1 MSMSPPLCAITG
13 PTSGIGEATA
23 LELARQHFDLL
34 LLCRDPARGEDLA
47 QRCRE
52 LGAGNVDVQSCELS
66 SLESVR
72 RCAQQILA
80 NYDHLDV
87 LINNAGVVCNRR
99 QLSSDGF
106 ELMFATNHL
115 GPFLLTNLLL
125 PLLEHAQQGRIINVS
140 SGAHG
145 FVKAINFDD
154 LNYQAGFSTFKVYG
168 HSKLCN
174 LLFTL
179 ALSEKT
185 SASNLSVNAL
195 HPGAVT
201 TNLGAQNGWY
211 VKPLYAVLGLFFRSP
226 QRGAQSSVYLATQ
239 PEGATARGQY
249 FYDSRAIAPKPWALD
264 RDAARRLWDISAQLT
279 CLDD

>member
-1 MSMSPPLCAITG
+1 MSMSRPLCAITG

-34 LLCRDPARGEDLA
+34 LLCRNPERGEVLA
-47 QRCRE
+47 HRCRE
-52 LGAGNVDVQSCELS
+52 LGAGNVDVQSCDLS

-72 RCAQQILA
+72 SCAQQILA
-80 NYDHLDV
+80 NYDYLEV

-125 PLLEHAQQGRIINVS
+125 PLLVRAQQGRIINVS

-145 FVKAINFDD
+145 FVKGINFDD
-154 LNYQAGFSTFKVYG
+154 LNYHSGFSTFKVYG

-179 ALSEKT
+179 ALSDRT
-185 SASNLSVNAL
+185 RASHISVNAL

-211 VKPLYAVLGLFFRSP
+211 VKPLYAVLGMFFRSP

-239 PEGATARGQY
+239 PEGASSKGQY
-249 FYDSRAIAPKPWALD
+249 FYDSKAIAPKPWALD
-264 RDAARRLWDISAQLT
+264 RDAASRLWDISAQLT
-279 CLDD
+279 SIVI

>member
-1 MSMSPPLCAITG
+1 MSMSRPLCAITG

-23 LELARQHFDLL
+23 LELARQRFDLL
-34 LLCRDPARGEDLA
+34 LLCRDCARGEDLA

-52 LGAGNVDVQSCELS
+52 LGAGNVEVLACELS

-72 RCAQQILA
+72 SCAQQILA
-80 NYDHLDV
+80 NYDQLDV
-87 LINNAGVVCNRR
+87 LINNAAVVCNRR

-125 PLLEHAQQGRIINVS
+125 PLLEDALQSRIINVS

-239 PEGATARGQY
+239 PEGAIARGQY

-279 CLDD
+279 SVDS